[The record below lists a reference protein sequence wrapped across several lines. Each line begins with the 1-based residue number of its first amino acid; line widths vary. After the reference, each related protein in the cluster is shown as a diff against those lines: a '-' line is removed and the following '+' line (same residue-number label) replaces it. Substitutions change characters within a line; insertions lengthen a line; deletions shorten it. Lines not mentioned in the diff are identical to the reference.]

1 MPNVK
6 LVPREISLILDS
18 NPSNGAV
25 SRTADG
31 STFEVQFQEPL
42 LIPANAINPTLDV
55 EESNIWY
62 SQPNVFSSGTE
73 QNNLFQFN
81 GVPLQVPDGI
91 YTVSSLQ
98 DAMNR
103 AIDLNP
109 ITTGNTINLIFN
121 QSTGLLELD
130 LNAGNTLLF
139 PINDSLGPLTGF
151 DTNVLYTAILN
162 PNISQAVPT
171 FNNINYYLVQCD
183 LVNEG
188 IRFNNLYRNIVEVSL
203 IDVPPRSLI
212 IHRPFNP
219 PTIPIDNLIGHPRNR
234 VRLSLLRD
242 DLQPADTQ
250 GEYYFLRL
258 SLKWLEPVIYP

>member
-1 MPNVK
+1 MPNNIQ

-25 SRTADG
+25 NRTPDG
-31 STFEVQFQEPL
+31 STFEVQFQDPL
-42 LIPANAINPTLDV
+42 LIPSNAVNPTLDV

-62 SQPNVFSSGTE
+62 SQPNVFDAGVE
-73 QNNLFQFN
+73 QNNLFEFN
-81 GVPLQVPDGI
+81 GVPLFVPAGI

-109 ITTGNTINLIFN
+109 ITTGNTISLTFN
-121 QSTGLLELD
+121 QSTGLLELL
-130 LNAGNTLLF
+130 LNLGNTLLF
-139 PINDSLGPLTGF
+139 PIFNSLGPLTGF
-151 DTNVLYTAILN
+151 DTNVLYTNALN
-162 PNISQAVPT
+162 PNISQSVPT

-183 LVNEG
+183 LVDNG
-188 IRFNNLYRNIVEVSL
+188 IRFNNLYRNIIEVSL

-219 PTIPIDNLIGHPRNR
+219 PTIPLDNLVGHARNR
-234 VRLSLLRD
+234 VRVSLLRD
-242 DLQPADTQ
+242 DLVPANTQ

-258 SLKWLEPVIYP
+258 SLKWLEPITF